1 MPQQFTNNAR
11 ALLTASIGAADTSM
25 VVESN
30 KAYLFP
36 VANTGTGSVPAATD
50 WFKVTLQNSAGDV
63 EIVYVRSRPS
73 GSSVFS
79 NIIRGQEGTTA
90 LAFSAGTVVGL
101 RITAADIQSAQNTV
115 GSTGPTGSLV
125 TPAGTE
131 AERDVSPQPGYFR
144 YNTDTGSLE
153 SYNGTVWVGVTIET
167 AQTGALATPAG
178 TTAERGGSP
187 QAGYFRFN
195 TDTDSWEGY
204 DGVVWKAVGGGATG
218 GGADEV
224 FVENSQFVTV
234 DYTIPSSRNAM
245 STGPVTVNSGIAV
258 TVSDGSRWVVL

>member
-11 ALLTASIGAADTSM
+11 ALLTASIGTTDTSI
-25 VVESN
+25 VIESD

-36 VANTGTGSVPAATD
+36 VANTGTGSVSAATD
-50 WFKVTLQNSAGDV
+50 WFKVTLQNSSGAV
-63 EIVYVRSRPS
+63 EIVYVRTRPS

-79 NIIRGQEGTTA
+79 NVIRGQEGTTA

-115 GSTGPTGSLV
+115 GSTGVTGSLI
-125 TPAGTE
+125 TPAGTG
-131 AERDVSPQPGYFR
+131 AQRDASPLP
-144 YNTDTGSLE
+144 
-153 SYNGTVWVGVTIET
+153 
-167 AQTGALATPAG
+167 
-178 TTAERGGSP
+178 
-187 QAGYFRFN
+187 GYFRFN

-204 DGVVWKAVGGGATG
+204 DGTVWKAVGGGATG

-224 FVENSQFVTV
+224 FVENSQNVTV
-234 DYTIPSSRNAM
+234 GYTIPATRNA
-245 STGPVTVNSGIAV
+245 SSVGPITVESGIAV

>member
-25 VVESN
+25 VVESD

-79 NIIRGQEGTTA
+79 NVIRGQEGTTA

-131 AERDVSPQPGYFR
+131 AERDGSPQP
-144 YNTDTGSLE
+144 
-153 SYNGTVWVGVTIET
+153 
-167 AQTGALATPAG
+167 
-178 TTAERGGSP
+178 
-187 QAGYFRFN
+187 GYFRFN

-204 DGVVWKAVGGGATG
+204 DGAVWKAVGGGATG
-218 GGADEV
+218 GGADEI
-224 FVENSQFVTV
+224 FVENSQYVTV
-234 DYTIPSSRNAM
+234 NYTIPSARNAM
-245 STGPVTVNSGIAV
+245 STGPITVNSGIEV

>member
-25 VVESN
+25 VVESD

-79 NIIRGQEGTTA
+79 NVIRGQEGTTA

-131 AERDVSPQPGYFR
+131 AERDVTPQP
-144 YNTDTGSLE
+144 
-153 SYNGTVWVGVTIET
+153 
-167 AQTGALATPAG
+167 
-178 TTAERGGSP
+178 
-187 QAGYFRFN
+187 GYFRFN

>member
-11 ALLTASIGAADTSM
+11 ALLTASIGTTDTSI
-25 VVESN
+25 VIESD

-63 EIVYVRSRPS
+63 EIVYVRTRPS

-79 NIIRGQEGTTA
+79 NVIRGQEGTTA

-115 GSTGPTGSLV
+115 GSTGVTGSLI
-125 TPAGTE
+125 TPAGTG
-131 AERDVSPQPGYFR
+131 AQRDASPLP
-144 YNTDTGSLE
+144 
-153 SYNGTVWVGVTIET
+153 
-167 AQTGALATPAG
+167 
-178 TTAERGGSP
+178 
-187 QAGYFRFN
+187 GYFRFN

-204 DGVVWKAVGGGATG
+204 DGTVWKAVGGGATG

-224 FVENSQFVTV
+224 FVENSQSVTV
-234 DYTIPSSRNAM
+234 GYIIPATRNA
-245 STGPVTVNSGIAV
+245 SSVGPITVESGIAV